1 MSNSVHILLGR
12 ILLSIMFIISGWGKL
27 MAPAGTA
34 GYFASVGLPL
44 PQVTVWVV
52 IAIELLGGLAIL
64 LGFKTRYVAYLL
76 AAFTFAAA
84 FIGHYNPADQMQ
96 MIMFMKNL
104 AITGGF
110 LLLAV
115 TGAGSISI
123 DGRR

>member
-1 MSNSVHILLGR
+1 MSNSVHLLLGR
-12 ILLSIMFIISGWGKL
+12 ILLSVMFIMSGWGKL

-34 GYFASVGLPL
+34 GYFESVGLPL

-52 IAIELLGGLAIL
+52 IAIELLGGLAVL
-64 LGFKTRYVAYLL
+64 VGFKTRYAAYVL

-110 LLLAV
+110 LVLAAA
-115 TGAGSISI
+115 GAGSISV
-123 DGRR
+123 DRR

>member
-12 ILLSIMFIISGWGKL
+12 ILLSIMFIMSGWGKL

-34 GYFASVGLPL
+34 GYFESVGLPL

-52 IAIELLGGLAIL
+52 IAVELLGGLAVL
-64 LGFKTRYVAYLL
+64 VGFKTRYAAYLL
-76 AAFTFAAA
+76 GAFTFAAA
-84 FIGHYNPADQMQ
+84 FVAHTNFGDQMQ

-110 LLLAV
+110 LILASV
-115 TGAGSISI
+115 GAGSISI
-123 DGRR
+123 DRR

>member
-12 ILLSIMFIISGWGKL
+12 ILLSIMFIMSGWGKL

-34 GYFASVGLPL
+34 GYFESVGLPL

-52 IAIELLGGLAIL
+52 IAVELLGGLAVL
-64 LGFKTRYVAYLL
+64 VGFKTRYAAYLL

-84 FIGHYNPADQMQ
+84 FVAHTNFGDQMQ

-110 LLLAV
+110 LILASV
-115 TGAGSISI
+115 GAGSISI
-123 DGRR
+123 DRR